1 MAANGHGTSRIVLVP
16 RSREAR
22 PPELTLPRAADPL
35 VPRSR
40 EARPPELTLPR
51 AADPRQ
57 TPAAA
62 ARTGWTL
69 QRLMIGASLGGT
81 AVLVGGIL
89 FKQNFTL
96 LTGSRGPILAI
107 AFGLFVIGL
116 IVFFGC
122 LIGLAAAGIR
132 TLADRHGWLPT
143 SLGLLAPGAFVY
155 ALWGAGAYGF
165 MYPAL
170 LTLLLAGGFVIAV
183 SR

>member
-1 MAANGHGTSRIVLVP
+1 MAAKGHGTSRIVLVQRP
-16 RSREAR
+16 REVG
-22 PPELTLPRAADPL
+22 PPQMTAPQTDETPPPRVAAG
-35 VPRSR
+35 
-40 EARPPELTLPR
+40 
-51 AADPRQ
+51 
-57 TPAAA
+57 
-62 ARTGWTL
+62 RTGWTL
-69 QRLMIGASLGGT
+69 HRLMVGASLGGVAT
-81 AVLVGGIL
+81 LLGGIL

-132 TLADRHGWLPT
+132 TVSTRHGWVVT
-143 SLGLLAPGAFVY
+143 SLGLLAPACLVF

-170 LTLLLAGGFVIAV
+170 FTLLVTGGILIAIT
-183 SR
+183 R